1 MSNSTRRNFLRT
13 SGLALTA
20 ASICPAASAAKEA
33 SSKPNI
39 LMIAVDDLR
48 PQLHAWE
55 KEFMKTPNIDA
66 LCKRGVRFESAYC
79 QIAVCGASRAS
90 LLTGLRPTRKRFLSY
105 LTRADRDAKGIPM
118 IPATLK
124 AAGYTCIANGK
135 ISHHLDD
142 NEPQWTQ
149 PPWRQK
155 GSNWVTKENLD
166 IMKEGRK
173 NKVPQKK
180 NRGMAYE
187 CADVP
192 DSAYPDGRT
201 LAQSITDLNRLAKAD
216 KPFFLATGF
225 VKPHLPF
232 NAPKKYWDMYAKE
245 GIVKLPDNYY
255 KPKNTSKRY
264 TSYTW
269 HEMRAYAGIP
279 PRGPVDRKTAL
290 KLIHGY
296 YACVSYTDALVGELL
311 GELTKLGLAE
321 NTIVLLWGD
330 HGWKLGEHAMWCKH
344 TNFEIDC
351 HAPLI
356 ISAPGTKFPK
366 GTSCPSLVEFV
377 DLYPT
382 LCDLTGTKKPK
393 HLQGDSLVPLLKNP
407 ATADF
412 KPAAFS
418 RWPGLG
424 ESVKTKRYRYTEY
437 RAKSDGPITDMILF
451 DHKTDLAEN
460 QNVATK
466 PEYAKAL
473 KEMQAI
479 LAAGYKAARPK
490 KN

>member
-1 MSNSTRRNFLRT
+1 MQHLTRRTFLQT

-20 ASICPAASAAKEA
+20 ASICPTVSAAKA
-33 SSKPNI
+33 DPAQPNI

-48 PQLHAWE
+48 PQIHAWE
-55 KEFMKTPNIDA
+55 KKFMKTPNIDA
-66 LCKRGVRFESAYC
+66 LCKRGVRFERAYC

-105 LTRADRDAKGIPM
+105 LSRADKDAKGIPM

-124 AAGYTCIANGK
+124 AAGYTCVANGK

-142 NEPQWTQ
+142 NEAQWSQ
-149 PPWRQK
+149 PPWRST
-155 GSNWVTKENLD
+155 GPNWVTKENLD
-166 IMKEGRK
+166 IMAEGRK
-173 NKVPQKK
+173 NGVNPKK
-180 NRGMAYE
+180 NRGRAYE

-192 DSAYPDGRT
+192 DSAYRDGKT
-201 LAQSITDLNRLAKAD
+201 LARSIDDLRKLAKAD
-216 KPFFLATGF
+216 KPFFFATGF

-232 NAPKKYWDMYAKE
+232 NAPKKYWDMYTEA

-255 KPKNTSKRY
+255 KPKNTPARY
-264 TSYTW
+264 TRYGW
-269 HEMRAYAGIP
+269 HEMRSYAEIP
-279 PRGPVDRKTAL
+279 KRGPVDRKTAL

-296 YACVSYTDALVGELL
+296 YACVSYTDALIGKLLAELK
-311 GELTKLGLAE
+311 TLGLDD

-344 TNFEIDC
+344 TNYEIDC
-351 HAPLI
+351 HVPLVI
-356 ISAPGTKFPK
+356 AAPGKDFPK

-377 DLYPT
+377 DIYPT

-393 HLQGDSLVPLLKNP
+393 HLQGDSLVGLLKKP

-412 KPAAFS
+412 KKAAFS

-424 ESVKTKRYRYTEY
+424 ESVKTDRYRYTEY
-437 RAKSDGPITDMILF
+437 RGKSGESIIDMVLF

-460 QNVATK
+460 QNVANK
-466 PEYAKAL
+466 PEYADAL

-479 LAAGYKAARPK
+479 LKAGYQAVRPK
-490 KN
+490 K